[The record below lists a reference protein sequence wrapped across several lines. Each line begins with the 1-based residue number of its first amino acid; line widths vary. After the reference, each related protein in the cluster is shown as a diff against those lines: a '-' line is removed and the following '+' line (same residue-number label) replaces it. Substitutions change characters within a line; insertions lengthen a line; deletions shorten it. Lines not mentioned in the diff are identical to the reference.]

1 MIVPGN
7 LNVEEAC
14 VFHCGLFSSNQNLN
28 KNISLKLLSAFSLAN
43 TQTPCDEK
51 KSIKQK
57 AQRIRIRDTW
67 SQHNVIRSN
76 FQIVDKNLPGKIET
90 FDYYTR

>member
-1 MIVPGN
+1 MYILLFAFIILAQATQEPSIVYLSTHFTP
-7 LNVEEAC
+7 
-14 VFHCGLFSSNQNLN
+14 
-28 KNISLKLLSAFSLAN
+28 KN
-43 TQTPCDEK
+43 EK